1 MMRCGTVLDRRVR
14 VFVILSP
21 SSPLQQSLPTAPPRS
36 VAVTPAELLMLLVFA
51 ALFLPLCAATN
62 RMASVDLWPS
72 AKLHVSTPTWWLE
85 VSRHHK
91 YFSSQS
97 QKKHRPSPSRR
108 VVPSVTRFAEPLSF
122 QLRRL
127 ERRPGELRGGV
138 LLRPNPK
145 PAPPRR
151 PPLLAGLARCER

>member
-1 MMRCGTVLDRRVR
+1 MSPWMSVMMRCGTVLDRR

-91 YFSSQS
+91 YFSSQ
-97 QKKHRPSPSRR
+97 KPKETSPFAVTSSR
-108 VVPSVTRFAEPLSF
+108 SF
-122 QLRRL
+122 LDTICRAAFISTSPVGTAARRTT
-127 ERRPGELRGGV
+127 GWGS
-138 LLRPNPK
+138 
-145 PAPPRR
+145 PP
-151 PPLLAGLARCER
+151 P